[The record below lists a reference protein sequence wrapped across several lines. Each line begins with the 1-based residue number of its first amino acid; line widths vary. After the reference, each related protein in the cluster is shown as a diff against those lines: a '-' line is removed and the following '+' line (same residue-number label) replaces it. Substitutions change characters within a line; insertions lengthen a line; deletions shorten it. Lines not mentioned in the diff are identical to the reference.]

1 MSRNIT
7 LGLVSLL
14 GCYQTLPTRE
24 LPATTAPT
32 LIAGPLAPGLGRILV
47 DVAEGPSVVSRVVGA
62 GATGNT
68 FERLCITPC
77 YVDLPLGV
85 QEVSLTL
92 QKQQKVIRYL
102 PKTALLTFKAEPYA
116 YRASLDRQDV
126 SAKLLVAALSVAFGA
141 ISTSVG
147 LPIYISERR
156 DLNNPDL
163 FDPQRQQREAKN
175 TGIFF
180 GISAAVTVV
189 GLAAIL
195 LPPKP
200 IKQKSTS
207 VEFALGP
214 EAIGAPTK
222 EASPLGELVIPSG
235 EREEKA
241 EAIYR
246 QAEAH
251 YHIQDYESALK
262 GFQEAYLLSQAP
274 DLLLNIGQC
283 YRRMKRKEEAITS
296 YRTYLQTFP
305 DSPYRA
311 EVEGMI
317 NELSST
323 K

>member
-1 MSRNIT
+1 MSRGAI
-7 LGLVSLL
+7 LGLLNLL
-14 GCYQTLPTRE
+14 GCYQTLPNRE
-24 LPATTAPT
+24 PSVTTPT
-32 LIAGPLAPGLGRILV
+32 LVAGPLAPGLGRIFV
-47 DVAEGPSVVSRVVGA
+47 DVVEGPSVVSRVVGA

-116 YRASLDRQDV
+116 YRASLDRQDL
-126 SAKLLVAALSVAFGA
+126 SAKLSLAAGSVFLGV
-141 ISTSVG
+141 ISTSIA
-147 LPIYISERR
+147 LPVYLSKQR
-156 DLNNPDL
+156 DLNKPDS
-163 FDPQRQQREAKN
+163 FNPQRDQQQAKN

-180 GISAAVTVV
+180 GISVVVTVV

-214 EAIGAPTK
+214 EALGAPTK
-222 EASPLGELVIPSG
+222 EESLIGGLVVPSG

-305 DSPYRA
+305 DSPYRS

-317 NELSST
+317 NDLSLT
-323 K
+323 Q